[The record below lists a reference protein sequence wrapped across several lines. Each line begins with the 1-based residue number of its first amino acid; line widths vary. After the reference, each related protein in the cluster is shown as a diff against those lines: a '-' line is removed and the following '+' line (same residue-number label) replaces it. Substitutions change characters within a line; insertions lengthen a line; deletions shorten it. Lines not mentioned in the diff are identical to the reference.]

1 MRLLSKVIVKDVSEF
16 TCFVLDL
23 EDDDDDTY
31 LKCEDVFAQLIKHIH
46 RSDDFT
52 EKSLIEFLKTKY
64 SDVEETQLQSD
75 VTAFINFLKEK
86 KFLAE

>member
-1 MRLLSKVIVKDVSEF
+1 MRLLSKVIVKDVSEY

-23 EDDDDDTY
+23 EDDDDTY
-31 LKCEDVFAQLIKHIH
+31 LKCEDVFAQLVKHIQ
-46 RSDDFT
+46 RSEDFT
-52 EKSLIEFLKTKY
+52 VQSLIEFLKTKY

-75 VTAFINFLKEK
+75 AMAFINFLKEK